1 MPILQRIRAALDP
14 RVTLEDL
21 QGPGAFTPV
30 KDLGE
35 QLGRAYGIETP
46 RARRQREELAA
57 QHDLEL
63 GLINGRIGQELETLV
78 GMDPESADHRAIV
91 SELTDRAMIVG
102 QMLESP
108 FAEMQGAGME
118 ELSTLMADI
127 HQAGLDVEQRRI
139 RDAELEAAGLK
150 EEIGLYQNFYDDLYR
165 ESADFLTVQSSF
177 GALRASYAKGIENAG
192 NANDIA
198 AINSLQRMIDPGVS
212 VREGDVSLMANL
224 AGVPDM
230 LVTVANRVV
239 NEGARF
245 TPEQRL
251 ELLALGNDLMKD
263 RNALQSQRNGR
274 FQGIARETG
283 MDDRF
288 VSRLS
293 LPIQDTGELPSLR
306 ESEKPADVPP
316 ISEAQQAGRVIGERG
331 MEISQS
337 FRERVAGT
345 AESLFNV
352 DIIDGVVYRKGSIA
366 AERARLDLELE
377 RTTDPERKREIEQE
391 LRVLDAAEGRPA
403 PLRGPRRGTIERPT
417 N

>member
-337 FRERVAGT
+337 FRERAAGA